1 MHIPLYCGGG
11 TMIMGLSYETM
22 LLYLFILIVVIIL
35 IAILATPLKW
45 LGKVLVSSAIG
56 TLALLLFNF
65 IGRFTGFTVGINPY
79 TILTTG
85 ILGIPGFL
93 LIIFLKSYFY

>member
-1 MHIPLYCGGG
+1 
-11 TMIMGLSYETM
+11 MIMGVSYGTM
-22 LLYLFILIVVIIL
+22 LLYLFIFIVVVML

-65 IGRFTGFTVGINPY
+65 IGRLAGFTVGINPY

-85 ILGIPGFL
+85 ILEIPGFL